1 MSHRILPAL
10 AFLLLCLSASSQQ
23 PEGYSRVRIWTDG
36 RAGTLADLAALG
48 LAVDHGEVKAGVC
61 ITTDLSTTEISIAR
75 AAGFTCDVLI
85 PDVGSFYRSRNT
97 GGNVP
102 RAKSDRELCNAPAP
116 VAIPENFQLG
126 SMGGYLT
133 WEEMLANLDAM
144 HAAFPGLISARQ
156 AIGTTHE
163 GRSLYVVRMSNAP
176 DMDQDKPEVLYD
188 ALHHAREPASLSQLI
203 FYMWHLLENY
213 GTDDEVT
220 YLLNNLELYFV
231 PCVNPDGYVYN
242 QTTAPEGGG
251 MWRKNRRMNSDGS
264 FGVDLN
270 RNYGQGW
277 GTDDSGSSPDPG
289 SDVYRGASAFSEPE
303 TQAMRDLCIARQ
315 FRMALNYH
323 TFGNLLI
330 YPWGYQP
337 SFYTPDSAVFVEQG
351 VVLTKE
357 NRYRF
362 GTADQTVNYVV
373 NGGSDDWMY
382 GEQVTK
388 DKIFSMTPEAGQQ
401 DEGFWPPDWR
411 ITEICQVNVGQNK
424 RLAHL
429 AAVYGRLDDRTA
441 PIFAG
446 SEGHIRF
453 DLQRFGLEQGPLT
466 VSLEGLD
473 HVTAVGQPIT
483 YADLDLLELRTDS
496 IAISLEQGL
505 ASGTAFRYVLS
516 LSNGLYTWRDTI
528 TRAAGIPAV
537 VLVDQGN
544 SLANWQ
550 GTGWGIA
557 TNSWTSSPSCI
568 SIPSSG
574 NYPDGV
580 TQRITRSQTVDLTN
594 ASAAVLTFMAQW
606 DIEAYYDQ
614 VQVLGS
620 ADGVNWT
627 PLCGRYTRP
636 GSVFQDEGQ
645 PVYDGQQPN
654 WVHEEIDLGAF
665 LGGPLRLRF
674 QLQSD
679 WGANYPGFR
688 FDDLTVTVSNA
699 NTTGTNGERHSM
711 PLLRIMPNPT
721 SGQVW
726 LTVGTSAPARLV
738 VLNTLGELVIDKAV
752 HGQLGS
758 FMMDMSDLASGTYI
772 CRLMVGDR
780 PVDTQRLVL
789 LGY

>member
-1 MSHRILPAL
+1 MQYRLLSTL
-10 AFLLLCLSASSQQ
+10 AFVFLFVSAFAQQ
-23 PEGYSRVRIWTDG
+23 ADGYARVRVWTDG

-48 LAVDHGEVKAGVC
+48 LAVDHGEVKVGAY
-61 ITTDLSTTEISIAR
+61 ITTDLSHAEIAVAR
-75 AAGFTCDVLI
+75 SAGFTCEVLI
-85 PDVGSFYRSRNT
+85 PDVASYYRSRNT
-97 GGNVP
+97 GGAAAQP
-102 RAKSDRELCNAPAP
+102 RSSRELCHAPGT
-116 VAIPENFQLG
+116 VAVPENFQLG
-126 SMGGYLT
+126 SMGGYFT
-133 WEEMLANLDAM
+133 WEELIANLDAM
-144 HAAFPGLISARQ
+144 HALFPGLISAKQ

-163 GRSLYVVRMSNAP
+163 GRSLYMVRISNAP
-176 DMDQDKPEVLYD
+176 DVDQEKPEVLYD

-203 FYMWHLLENY
+203 FYMWHLLESY
-213 GTDDEVT
+213 GTDEEVT

-251 MWRKNRRMNSDGS
+251 MWRKNRRVNGDGT

-277 GTDDSGSSPDPG
+277 GTDDSGSSPITG
-289 SDVYRGASAFSEPE
+289 SDVYRGPSAFSEPE
-303 TQAMRDLCIARQ
+303 TQAMRDLCNARQ

-337 SFYTPDSAVFVEQG
+337 SFYTPDSAMFVEQG

-382 GEQVTK
+382 GEQTTK

-429 AAVYGRLDDRTA
+429 AAVHGQVDDRTS
-441 PIFAG
+441 PIIAG
-446 SEGHIRF
+446 NEGYVRF
-453 DLQRFGLEQGPLT
+453 NTQRLGQEPGPLT
-466 VSLEGLD
+466 VAVEGLEN
-473 HVTAVGQPIT
+473 VSSVGAPIT
-483 YADLDLLELRTDS
+483 YTDLELLEVRTDS
-496 IAISLEQGL
+496 IAITLSPGL
-505 ASGTAFRYVLS
+505 SSGAAFRYVLS
-516 LSNGLYTWRDTI
+516 LNNGLYTWRDTI
-528 TRAAGIPAV
+528 TRTAGAPVV

-544 SLANWQ
+544 SMSGWQ
-550 GTGWGIA
+550 GTGWGI
-557 TNSWTSSPSCI
+557 STSSFTSAPSCI
-568 SIPSSG
+568 SNPPNG
-574 NYPDGV
+574 NYSDAV
-580 TQRITRSQTVDLTN
+580 TQRITRTQPVDLTN
-594 ASAAVLTFMAQW
+594 ASAAVLNFMAKW
-606 DIEAYYDQ
+606 DMEAYYDQ

-636 GSVFQDEGQ
+636 GSIYQDEGQ

-665 LGGPLRLRF
+665 VGGPFRLRF
-674 QLQSD
+674 ELRSD
-679 WGANYPGFR
+679 FGGNYPGFR
-688 FDDLTVTVSNA
+688 FDDLRITVSNG
-699 NTTGTNGERHSM
+699 NSTSTIELNGTEPMLR
-711 PLLRIMPNPT
+711 LLPNPT
-721 SGQVW
+721 AGQVW
-726 LTVGTSAPARLV
+726 VSVGTTDTASLVLFSALGEVVFQRAVQGQQGSFQLDLSELAAGTYICKLIAGDRTIDAQRLV
-738 VLNTLGELVIDKAV
+738 VL
-752 HGQLGS
+752 
-758 FMMDMSDLASGTYI
+758 
-772 CRLMVGDR
+772 
-780 PVDTQRLVL
+780 
-789 LGY
+789 GY